1 MSIVMYLR
9 QTCPFCVMAKRL
21 LAEKGWEWTEIDI
34 QQDTERRAEMI
45 ERSGRHTVPQIFIRD
60 EHIGGFD
67 DLAALDAEGRLDD
80 LL

>member
-34 QQDTERRAEMI
+34 QQDPERRAEMI
-45 ERSGRHTVPQIFIRD
+45 ERSGRHTVPQIFIGD

-67 DLAALDAEGRLDD
+67 DLAVLDAAGQLDD

>member
-34 QQDTERRAEMI
+34 QADPERRAEMI
-45 ERSGRHTVPQIFIRD
+45 ERSGRYTVPQIFIGD

-67 DLAALDAEGRLDD
+67 DLAVLDAAGQLDD

>member
-34 QQDTERRAEMI
+34 QADPERRAEMI
-45 ERSGRHTVPQIFIRD
+45 ERSGRYTVPQIFIGD
-60 EHIGGFD
+60 KHIGGFD
-67 DLAALDAEGRLDD
+67 DLSVLDAEGRLDD

>member
-34 QQDTERRAEMI
+34 QAYPERRAEMI
-45 ERSGRHTVPQIFIRD
+45 ERSGRYTVPQIFIGD

-67 DLAALDAEGRLDD
+67 DLAVLDAAGQLDD